1 MIRKEYLKYVTPI
14 LLFFLMLID
23 AHLTKSF
30 ETWTSNVYF
39 ASLICYYLR
48 LCLPFLI
55 FLNVIY

>member
-39 ASLICYYLR
+39 ASSHLLLLAFKIGR
-48 LCLPFLI
+48 AH
-55 FLNVIY
+55 V

>member
-39 ASLICYYLR
+39 A
-48 LCLPFLI
+48 
-55 FLNVIY
+55 LNVIY

>member
-39 ASLICYYLR
+39 PVLICYYLR

>member
-39 ASLICYYLR
+39 ASSHLITCVYVCR
-48 LCLPFLI
+48 S
-55 FLNVIY
+55 

>member
-23 AHLTKSF
+23 AHLTSLLKRGQVMF
-30 ETWTSNVYF
+30 TSPV
-39 ASLICYYLR
+39 LICYYLR